1 MKTFFSSLLVL
12 LSLNSLAQTT
22 RPLVIAAYQQPLEY
36 LAEWKALGV
45 NAVVGPELGNPERV
59 TSKQWCDE
67 AQRLGLSVIGNAFLI
82 RDSYR
87 PPNLIATIV
96 SDEPTSANH
105 NFPVSQIEAEAAA
118 FRRLAPDV
126 PVICNHAGDKLTSA
140 GARDYGLYEGYVRA
154 VDVSWGDWYP
164 VNREFARYPLTFKR
178 DELLFLR
185 ARGAKRLGSVIEA
198 SWQKLN
204 RGDSRGRE
212 PTPEEFET
220 QVNIALANGAE
231 YIVYFTTC
239 DSGAYGWPRSYF
251 PTSPELKVKMS
262 AVNARLNPPAGTQPS
277 AQPTTFPTT
286 QPVPVPT
293 LDDRVTDL
301 ERKLKSLK
309 EALQ

>member
-1 MKTFFSSLLVL
+1 MRILLL
-12 LSLNSLAQTT
+12 TLFTLPCLAQTT
-22 RPLVIAAYQQPLEY
+22 KPIVVAAYQQPLE
-36 LAEWKALGV
+36 LLSTWKALGV

-67 AQRLGLSVIGNAFLI
+67 TQRLGLSVIGNKFLI

-140 GARDYGLYEGYVRA
+140 GARDYGLYEGYVKA

-164 VNREFARYPLTFKR
+164 VNREYARYPLDFKR
-178 DELLFLR
+178 RELEFLK
-185 ARGAKRLGSVIEA
+185 ARGAKRIGSVIEA

-204 RGDSRGRE
+204 RASDKGRE
-212 PTPEEFET
+212 PTPDEFEA
-220 QVNIALANGAE
+220 QVQIALNAGAE

-239 DSGAYGWPRSYF
+239 DSGAYGWPQSYF
-251 PTSPELKVKMS
+251 PTSPELQARMTL
-262 AVNARLNPPAGTQPS
+262 VNARLNPPPVTQ
-277 AQPTTFPTT
+277 PTT
-286 QPVPVPT
+286 QPTSQPTPVPT
-293 LDDRVTDL
+293 VEQRITDMEL
-301 ERKLKSLK
+301 KLQRIK